1 MTKQGSWSKELKF
14 GYSTSKFGGTNDFLQ
29 NHEIQDGKNG
39 TTKHENGEIS
49 CWNQLPGQDAG
60 GERFLARLP
69 RGRPLPLEIE
79 RFLAR
84 SGGRCAFRGQSE
96 GGDEELSVRFV

>member
-1 MTKQGSWSKELKF
+1 VTKPGSWSKELKF

-69 RGRPLPLEIE
+69 REATTTRN
-79 RFLAR
+79 
-84 SGGRCAFRGQSE
+84 
-96 GGDEELSVRFV
+96 